1 MYYISFFI
9 PHIHSSSLLD
19 ADPGLF
25 PPFCQVVIR
34 AHSTFQYYTKQVA
47 SFQVATSVLCGLV
60 WL

>member
-1 MYYISFFI
+1 MSFFI

-47 SFQVATSVLCGLV
+47 SFQVATSVLHGVV
-60 WL
+60 W